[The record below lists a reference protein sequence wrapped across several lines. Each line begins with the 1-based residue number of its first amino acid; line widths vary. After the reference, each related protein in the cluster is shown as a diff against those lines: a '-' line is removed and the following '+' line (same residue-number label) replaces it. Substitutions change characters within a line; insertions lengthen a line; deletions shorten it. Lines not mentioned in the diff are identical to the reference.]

1 MFTGLVAGRVKVL
14 EVSASDRDTHLVV
27 DLGDYPQRVEVG
39 DSLALSGTCCTVA
52 AVGGKTASFVLSQ
65 ETLRRTWFGDLWAG
79 QMLNVEGALRAGD
92 PMGGHVVQGHV
103 DGVGEVV
110 TAVPRAGG
118 ELWVRLPQDLLRYCV
133 EKGSIT
139 VDGVSLTIAGLE
151 GDRIMVAIIPH
162 TAEVTTLGTLAS
174 GTKVNIEVDIL
185 AKYVER
191 LLAGRQDGGR

>member
-1 MFTGLVAGRVKVL
+1 MFTGLVVGRVKVL
-14 EVSASDRDTHLVV
+14 EVSASDRDTHLSL
-27 DLGDYPQRVEVG
+27 DLGGFSGSVAVG

-52 AVGGKTASFVLSQ
+52 AVADKTASFVLSE
-65 ETLRRTWFGDLWAG
+65 ETLRRTWFGDLQQG
-79 QMLNVEGALRAGD
+79 HELNIEAALRAGD

-110 TAVPRAGG
+110 TPVPPSGG

-139 VDGVSLTIAGLE
+139 VDGVSLTIAGLSE
-151 GDRIMVAIIPH
+151 DRIMVAIIPH
-162 TAEVTTLGTLAS
+162 TAEVTTLGTTPS
-174 GTKVNIEVDIL
+174 GGKVNIEVDIL

-191 LLAGRQDGGR
+191 LLAGR

>member
-14 EVSASDRDTHLVV
+14 EVSASHVDAQLSV
-27 DLGDYPQRVEVG
+27 DLGEISDGARVG
-39 DSLALSGTCCTVA
+39 DSLALSGVCCTVA
-52 AVGGKTASFVLSQ
+52 SRVERTASFVLSQ
-65 ETLRRTWFGDLWAG
+65 ETLRRTWFGGLRPG
-79 QMLNVEGALRAGD
+79 QELNLEVALRAGD

-110 TAVPRAGG
+110 TPVPPEGG
-118 ELWVRLPQDLLRYCV
+118 ELWVRLPTELLRYCV

-151 GDRIMVAIIPH
+151 GDNIMMAIIPH
-162 TAEVTTLGTLAS
+162 TAQITTLGTLRAGS
-174 GTKVNIEVDIL
+174 KLNIEVDIL

-191 LLAGRQDGGR
+191 LLAGR